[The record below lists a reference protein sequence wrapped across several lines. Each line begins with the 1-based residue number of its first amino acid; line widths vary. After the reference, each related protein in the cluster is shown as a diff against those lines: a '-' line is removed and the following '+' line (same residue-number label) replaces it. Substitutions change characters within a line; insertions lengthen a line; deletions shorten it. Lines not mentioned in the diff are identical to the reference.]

1 VIIEVMLKGG
11 LMRNLVVAS
20 KKYSEAE
27 AASGGIGASHM
38 QCAA

>member
-1 VIIEVMLKGG
+1 MIIEVMLKGG

-20 KKYSEAE
+20 KKYSEA
-27 AASGGIGASHM
+27 ASVGIGASHM

>member
-1 VIIEVMLKGG
+1 VIIKVMLKGG

-20 KKYSEAE
+20 KKYPE
-27 AASGGIGASHM
+27 AASVGIGASHM